1 LGTHPPFQGKELTQ
15 LQATSTF
22 LTSLLMVAVSGW
34 GLFYLTRS
42 WSVAQIGRLVTLT
55 FLALLALLTL
65 RTAIRAAYINY
76 DNATEFLVYAHSAR
90 GPKDAL
96 EQIEEISRRTTDG
109 LGLVVAYDNDTSYPF
124 WWYLRN
130 YPNQRY
136 YGENPTRDLRQAAV
150 ILVGQENY
158 GKIEPVVGQG
168 YYRFEYIRLW
178 WPNQDYFNLNWE
190 RIWNAIRSPQWR
202 EALFQIWFNRD
213 YSEYGVLTN
222 RDMSLQKW
230 QPSTS
235 MRMYIQKDIVS
246 QLWNYGMTPAP
257 EEVVTDPYEGKE
269 IKLNA
274 DIVLGSLGSE
284 PGQFQRPRDLAVAP
298 DGSLYVADTGNHRIQ
313 HLGRDGSVLH
323 VWGTYAS
330 ILEGEAPP
338 GTFNEPWGI
347 TIAPDGTVYVMDT
360 WNFRIQKFTP
370 DGKFLQMWGYDSPTV
385 VPFALYGPRDGV
397 IDSQGRLLVSDT
409 GNRRIVLYDANG
421 NYLGEFGKAGFAPG
435 QFDEPVGLAIDSQDH
450 LYVADTWNQRIQVF
464 APDETGSYLPL
475 NSWEVY
481 AWFGQSIDNKPYLA
495 VDDDGHLFATDP
507 EGYRVL
513 EFTTQGEI
521 IRFWGDYSLG
531 NDGFGMAGAVAV
543 DPLGGVWV
551 SDTGNSRLMHFT
563 LP

>member
-1 LGTHPPFQGKELTQ
+1 
-15 LQATSTF
+15 
-22 LTSLLMVAVSGW
+22 
-34 GLFYLTRS
+34 
-42 WSVAQIGRLVTLT
+42 
-55 FLALLALLTL
+55 
-65 RTAIRAAYINY
+65 
-76 DNATEFLVYAHSAR
+76 
-90 GPKDAL
+90 
-96 EQIEEISRRTTDG
+96 
-109 LGLVVAYDNDTSYPF
+109 
-124 WWYLRN
+124 
-130 YPNQRY
+130 
-136 YGENPTRDLRQAAV
+136 
-150 ILVGQENY
+150 
-158 GKIEPVVGQG
+158 
-168 YYRFEYIRLW
+168 
-178 WPNQDYFNLNWE
+178 
-190 RIWNAIRSPQWR
+190 
-202 EALFQIWFNRD
+202 
-213 YSEYGVLTN
+213 
-222 RDMSLQKW
+222 
-230 QPSTS
+230 
-235 MRMYIQKDIVS
+235 
-246 QLWNYGMTPAP
+246 
-257 EEVVTDPYEGKE
+257 
-269 IKLNA
+269 
-274 DIVLGSLGSE
+274 
-284 PGQFQRPRDLAVAP
+284 
-298 DGSLYVADTGNHRIQ
+298 
-313 HLGRDGSVLH
+313 
-323 VWGTYAS
+323 
-330 ILEGEAPP
+330 
-338 GTFNEPWGI
+338 
-347 TIAPDGTVYVMDT
+347 MDT